1 LRVPLLFAGLLALPF
16 CGYAE
21 APLRAERIGE
31 QNFESTHIGGP
42 DAIGGIGDWYLAN
55 DVVEVVVDAPSR
67 RHAKLNHGGTIVDA
81 GRLDRENEDQFARL
95 IPIANFSQRV
105 FVGYDAIRAEVDE
118 ERGSAQLVV
127 TSPGMQALPRGS
139 AWSRFF
145 DPMVPDADALSA
157 VEVET
162 RYEVRRAEP
171 FVRITTTFENTGE
184 ADAPLFSFG
193 EFWMRGLRA
202 KRAFTGHTLAPEEG
216 KGFVHRAYDHHQPES
231 ALPALAALTHVVA
244 PGVSHFPPIS
254 YAIVSPERAS
264 RALPFLGLTA
274 EHINVMLGLVGDEP
288 FRGRGVMALLGG
300 ILTGELAPGERWT
313 YERRLV
319 IGPEADVA
327 STTDLVLPM
336 LGVTAG
342 SSAIVGRVAPAGL
355 AVGILVERDDGV
367 PITHVRAK
375 TEGADA
381 GRFRAVVPAGRYQ
394 LTLRAPMREPRQ
406 LEVEVPAGGEGRIPD
421 QSFEAPG
428 ALRFEPAFA
437 DFGPGRV
444 VVRGIGDT
452 PDPIFHDELFD
463 YRLEGLRPPGA
474 RETDTLFFAG
484 LASDPRRVE
493 LAPGRYRLTAVRG
506 LAYDAAQVDIEVPA
520 SGAEVRVPPF
530 ALEHAVALEGLVS
543 ADFHVHAQASDDTA
557 TPNED
562 RLRAFAAEAVDVL
575 VASDHDNI
583 PDYGPALEKLGLEG
597 RLRVITGV
605 EITSSAPSHAAPWSI
620 GHHNAWPI
628 DRRPRAHRNGTPPSQ
643 DIGVADLYSGLRA
656 NHAVEVIQ
664 LNHARGRVPQEGG
677 LFFTHLGTVGEGFD
691 PTRAIDAEPNQA
703 LLFAAADGTRAVD
716 FDAME
721 ILNGDARD
729 AGTAL
734 RRDWYALLAQG
745 YARTGTANSDTHGPG
760 QIAGFPR
767 NFVWRA
773 EGESF
778 SELVRAGRLFGTS
791 GPLVVR
797 FEVDGALPGTLVRAE
812 GGRVRIDYAVASAPW
827 VPVDERRLL
836 VNGTSVVEDLPEAEG
851 TLFLSLDRD
860 AFVTLEAGA
869 PLDVSRDAW
878 VESHPGLY
886 TEVLAPGHVPVAFT
900 NPVYIDVD
908 GNGVFDPPGLGA
920 SASAITIS
928 RE

>member
-1 LRVPLLFAGLLALPF
+1 LRVRLLFAGLLALPF

-21 APLRAERIGE
+21 APLRAEQIGE

-105 FVGYDAIRAEVDE
+105 FVGYDTIRAEVDE

-171 FVRITTTFENTGE
+171 FVRITTNFENTGE

-288 FRGRGVMALLGG
+288 FRGRGVMALLRG

-367 PITHVRAK
+367 PTSAR
-375 TEGADA
+375 
-381 GRFRAVVPAGRYQ
+381 RR
-394 LTLRAPMREPRQ
+394 RAPTR
-406 LEVEVPAGGEGRIPD
+406 V
-421 QSFEAPG
+421 
-428 ALRFEPAFA
+428 AFA
-437 DFGPGRV
+437 RWCQRAATSSRCVPRCGSRGSSRSKSQRAEKGVFPTRASRRPERCASSPPSRISGPGGWWCAAL
-444 VVRGIGDT
+444 GIRRT
-452 PDPIFHDELFD
+452 PSSTTSCSTTGSRACAHP
-463 YRLEGLRPPGA
+463 
-474 RETDTLFFAG
+474 
-484 LASDPRRVE
+484 
-493 LAPGRYRLTAVRG
+493 APGRPTPSSSPG
-506 LAYDAAQVDIEVPA
+506 WPA
-520 SGAEVRVPPF
+520 
-530 ALEHAVALEGLVS
+530 
-543 ADFHVHAQASDDTA
+543 T
-557 TPNED
+557 
-562 RLRAFAAEAVDVL
+562 RA
-575 VASDHDNI
+575 
-583 PDYGPALEKLGLEG
+583 G
-597 RLRVITGV
+597 
-605 EITSSAPSHAAPWSI
+605 SSS
-620 GHHNAWPI
+620 
-628 DRRPRAHRNGTPPSQ
+628 PRA
-643 DIGVADLYSGLRA
+643 A
-656 NHAVEVIQ
+656 
-664 LNHARGRVPQEGG
+664 
-677 LFFTHLGTVGEGFD
+677 
-691 PTRAIDAEPNQA
+691 
-703 LLFAAADGTRAVD
+703 
-716 FDAME
+716 
-721 ILNGDARD
+721 
-729 AGTAL
+729 
-734 RRDWYALLAQG
+734 
-745 YARTGTANSDTHGPG
+745 TG
-760 QIAGFPR
+760 
-767 NFVWRA
+767 
-773 EGESF
+773 
-778 SELVRAGRLFGTS
+778 
-791 GPLVVR
+791 
-797 FEVDGALPGTLVRAE
+797 
-812 GGRVRIDYAVASAPW
+812 
-827 VPVDERRLL
+827 
-836 VNGTSVVEDLPEAEG
+836 
-851 TLFLSLDRD
+851 
-860 AFVTLEAGA
+860 
-869 PLDVSRDAW
+869 
-878 VESHPGLY
+878 
-886 TEVLAPGHVPVAFT
+886 
-900 NPVYIDVD
+900 
-908 GNGVFDPPGLGA
+908 
-920 SASAITIS
+920 
-928 RE
+928 